1 MNSHK
6 RTIDLLSGTLSLRF
20 SDQGEDRV
28 FLILHGGA
36 GPASVA
42 GLANELSKKARAI
55 APTHPGFDGAPRPD
69 GFARVDDL
77 ALAYLDLIERLDLSD
92 VVIIGNSIGG
102 WIAAEMALR
111 KSSRIAGII
120 LLNAVGIDTGSSEK
134 TIVDPMKLAPAERL
148 AHAFHDPSRF
158 AAAPPTP
165 EAAAMMASNQ
175 QTLRIYSGELL
186 HDPSLAARLAQMPV
200 PAMVVWGESDR
211 IVDADYGRRFAGS
224 MPGAAFKLVG
234 RAGHFPH
241 IERLDEV
248 AALIEDFGEALPKH
262 SMHAPLY
269 DSPIPN

>member
-1 MNSHK
+1 MNSQK
-6 RTIDLLSGTLSLRF
+6 QTIDLLSDALPLRF
-20 SDQGEDRV
+20 SDQGAGRV

-42 GLANELSKKARAI
+42 GLANKLSKTARAI

-69 GFARVDDL
+69 RFARVDDL

-92 VVIIGNSIGG
+92 VVIVGNSIGG

-111 KSSRIAGII
+111 KSPSIAGII
-120 LLNAVGIDTGSSEK
+120 LLNAVGIDTGSPEK

-148 AHAFHDPSRF
+148 AYAFYDPSRF
-158 AAAPPTP
+158 VGPPSP

-175 QTLRIYSGELL
+175 RTLRIYSGELL
-186 HDPSLAARLAQMPV
+186 HDPSLAARLARMPV

-224 MPGAAFKLVG
+224 MPGAAFKLVA
-234 RAGHFPH
+234 RAGHFLH

-248 AALIEDFGEALPKH
+248 AALIEDFREDLPKH
-262 SMHAPLY
+262 SMHAPVY
-269 DSPIPN
+269 DSPMPN